1 MTFQRGKWG
10 RRYRTGRVEWGFLPI
25 FAGLTQKTYDML
37 ILLSPAKTM
46 EMSPRAMAQLPT
58 ETEPM
63 FADEAQMLVAAMRG
77 FSEEELA
84 RMLKISPKLA
94 AQGKERYCCFG
105 QPSNPRKAAIA
116 AYNGSVFRAIDVSS
130 LTSDDLLYA
139 QDRLRIVSILYGLLR
154 PLDRI
159 EAYRLSYEVKLFP
172 GQRSLYDFWSPKLTE
187 PLIADVAAAG
197 GVLVN
202 LASLDVQG
210 AFRMDALR
218 QAVRIVTPEFQ
229 ERRKGRYVTVQT
241 YAKMCR
247 GAMTRYIIRHRIE
260 SPDDLKAFSWN
271 GFEFDAAVSD
281 DDRLVFSREGR

>member
-1 MTFQRGKWG
+1 
-10 RRYRTGRVEWGFLPI
+10 
-25 FAGLTQKTYDML
+25 ML

-46 EMSPRAMAQLPT
+46 EMSPRVMTQLPT

-63 FADEAQMLVAAMRG
+63 FADEALTLVTAMRG

-84 RMLKISPKLA
+84 GVLKISPKLA
-94 AQGKERYCCFG
+94 AQGHERYRRFG
-105 QPSNPRKAAIA
+105 HPSNPRQAAIA

-130 LTSDDLLYA
+130 LTADDLLYA

-159 EAYRLSYEVKLFP
+159 EAYRISYEVKLFP
-172 GQRSLYDFWSPKLTE
+172 GQRNLYDFWVPKLTE
-187 PLIADVAAAG
+187 PLIADVNAAG

-210 AFRMDALR
+210 AFRMDELR

-271 GFEFDAAVSD
+271 GFEFSSEVSD
-281 DDRLVFSREGR
+281 EEYYVFTRER